1 MNIYYLAVKGCEPI
15 QVQFKTN
22 LTQSVIDCYIRQYGL
37 DFIGL
42 YETYQDCKQ
51 AIQIDYYLFGNDR
64 FNSIDTINH
73 LERCYQLEY
82 KEV

>member
-1 MNIYYLAVKGCEPI
+1 MNKYYLAIKGCEPI

-22 LTQSVIDCYIRQYGL
+22 LTDSLRDVYSKQYGV

-51 AIQIDYYLFGNDR
+51 AIQVDYYLFGNDR
-64 FNSIDTINH
+64 FNQIDTINH

-82 KEV
+82 KGV